1 MQSTIDRPNLSDEL
15 AQSVRTMI
23 LEGSLA
29 PGRVNEVHLSA
40 TLGVSRTPLREA
52 LMRLVSEGALTSIAR
67 RGFFVAPLTAEE
79 VEQLYPIRAI
89 LDPAALRLAG
99 IPTRARLKR
108 LRDINRRF
116 AAAAT
121 PELAVRLDD
130 QWHFELL
137 ADANTILL
145 GFIQQAIWRT
155 RRYELAFMKG
165 KPNVANAVDEHE
177 EIIAALEKGDL
188 DRACAALARNMSSGK
203 GAIVQWLRERE
214 QLDG

>member
-1 MQSTIDRPNLSDEL
+1 
-15 AQSVRTMI
+15 MI
-23 LEGSLA
+23 LDGSLA
-29 PGRVNEVHLSA
+29 PGRVNEVHLAA

-52 LMRLVSEGALTSIAR
+52 LMRLVSEGALTSIPR

-108 LRDINRRF
+108 LREINRRF

-137 ADANTILL
+137 AEANTILL
-145 GFIQQAIWRT
+145 AFIQQAIWRT

-188 DRACAALARNMSSGK
+188 HRACAALTRNMSSAK
-203 GAIVQWLRERE
+203 EPILQYLRQRE
-214 QLDG
+214 QLNG

>member
-99 IPTRARLKR
+99 IPPRARLKR